1 MAITLTTI
9 RAQVETQLMDVANLT
24 WSDDTI
30 NEAIRQTL
38 ADLSRI
44 YGELQTLDLLDGATE
59 TTFDDLDQ
67 QPLVLGA
74 VAHALTFRVIGR
86 FEEATPEPKL
96 AAQLAD
102 FSQLLMEE
110 FHAHLTQTQLRKFQE
125 STSSPYPSSG
135 WFWEEGKGF

>member
-30 NEAIRQTL
+30 NEAIRQAL

-74 VAHALTFRVIGR
+74 VAYSLTYRVIGR

-102 FSQLLMEE
+102 FAQSLMSEFQGQLV
-110 FHAHLTQTQLRKFQE
+110 QTQLRRFQE
-125 STSSPYPSSG
+125 STYPIYDQ
-135 WFWEEGKGF
+135 WHWNEGANF